1 MSPGRRVGSSAIA
14 AGPHTSSRVWYYNP
28 HVGRGGDGAP
38 LLGRSRNG
46 APPHNGWEGGLVG
59 ACCSTPLIGLAG
71 PAATA
76 YRPGTTCAPW
86 RGRSDFRMLLLAGG
100 DEGASLEYPRAVQ
113 RVRGAG
119 EAHGERAKG
128 WLKGGGAECV
138 WAGRL
143 GHLRLSGCPMRTRS
157 THADKAEHG
166 DTHSQNTR
174 WTGGWTRRIHTH
186 NARGRGTSRQAQ
198 VQVGRK

>member
-28 HVGRGGDGAP
+28 HAGRGGDGTP
-38 LLGRSRNG
+38 LLGRVPATRGPTPQQVGSG
-46 APPHNGWEGGLVG
+46 AGRSLMLH
-59 ACCSTPLIGLAG
+59 
-71 PAATA
+71 PAN
-76 YRPGTTCAPW
+76 RPGWPCGNCLSTRDHMRALEGP
-86 RGRSDFRMLLLAGG
+86 SDFRMFLLAGG
-100 DEGASLEYPRAVQ
+100 DEGASLKYPRAVQ
-113 RVRGAG
+113 QVRGAG
-119 EAHGERAKG
+119 KAHGERAKG
-128 WLKGGGAECV
+128 WLKDGGAGCG

-174 WTGGWTRRIHTH
+174 W
-186 NARGRGTSRQAQ
+186 
-198 VQVGRK
+198 